1 MAYSATLANLRGLL
15 SSPDHARLL
24 RLFSRAGLSMD
35 HPQFDPAILEKATSA
50 ILRTRDGK
58 LRAAVPVS
66 PMGDCVFLNDVTHEE
81 MCKALE
87 VHKGLM
93 AQFARAGAGIDAYVD
108 ASDTGEVAE
117 AVQEKEVGSAS
128 NGHYTTTSGSA
139 YQPANGVPA
148 MHAGGDLPRVV
159 DNLKGSMD
167 QSARG
172 NNVIAVADG
181 GLQ

>member
-1 MAYSATLANLRGLL
+1 
-15 SSPDHARLL
+15 
-24 RLFSRAGLSMD
+24 MD
-35 HPQFDPAILEKATSA
+35 HPQFDPTILEKATSA

-87 VHKGLM
+87 VHKGIM

-108 ASDTGEVAE
+108 ASDTGEIAE
-117 AVQEKEVGSAS
+117 VPEKMDSAGS
-128 NGHYTTTSGSA
+128 GHYTTTSTSSA
-139 YQPANGVPA
+139 YQPVKGVPA

-167 QSARG
+167 QSARS
-172 NNVIAVADG
+172 NNVVAVADG